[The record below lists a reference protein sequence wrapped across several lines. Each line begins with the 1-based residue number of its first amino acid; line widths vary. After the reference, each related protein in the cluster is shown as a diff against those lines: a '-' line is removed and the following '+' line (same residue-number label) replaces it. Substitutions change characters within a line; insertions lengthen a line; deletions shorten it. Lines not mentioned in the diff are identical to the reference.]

1 LSSFETS
8 VVSIAEPAWR
18 DFALSHPSA
27 LPYHHPAWTDT
38 IVDTYGFD
46 PFAFVVRS
54 SGSEVVGG
62 VPFVTL
68 GGGLRRKR
76 WVALP
81 FTDACPPLTTPEL
94 SKEELGALVADAG
107 ERAGVNAIEVRG
119 ALDLPGAQ
127 IERGVVHQLALSDPD
142 ELFSGFE
149 SQVRRN
155 IRKADRSGLT
165 LRVAEREED
174 LTDVY
179 FALHADTR
187 RRLGV
192 PTQPRR
198 FFAAVWR
205 RMLAAGLGF
214 AFLVYHE
221 QEPIA
226 GAVFLEWNGVV
237 VYKFGASDARHWALR
252 PNNLIFWEAIKRAHG
267 QGARV
272 LDFGRSDLED
282 EGLRAFKRSWGAVE
296 EPLFYTMLGRPA
308 ESSSGSAERLLK
320 PLLRRS
326 PVWVG
331 RGLGELFYRFGA

>member
-1 LSSFETS
+1 LNELRTS
-8 VVSIAEPAWR
+8 LLAVTEPSWS
-18 DFALSHPSA
+18 DFALNHPGA
-27 LPYHHPAWTDT
+27 LPYHHPAWMDVL
-38 IVDTYGFD
+38 VDTYGFD
-46 PFAFVVRS
+46 TFALVAHS
-54 SGSEVVGG
+54 PAGDIVGG
-62 VPFVTL
+62 VSFVTL

-198 FFAAVWR
+198 FAAVWR